1 MVVQAALSLLMKCF
15 MAVSIITDM
24 YVYSILSLMYGLYMG
39 VALPP
44 SDTLTN
50 QCSSSSR
57 PYYCTEQRQPQ
68 VVILSSMASLALS
81 LSHKSTYQI
90 LHQSARLLPVVV
102 TFRDKRQFYGTD
114 VLNHWPS
121 LLQQP
126 INISIY

>member
-24 YVYSILSLMYGLYMG
+24 YLYSILSLMYGLYMG

-81 LSHKSTYQI
+81 LPQVNLSDTS
-90 LHQSARLLPVVV
+90 S
-102 TFRDKRQFYGTD
+102 
-114 VLNHWPS
+114 
-121 LLQQP
+121 
-126 INISIY
+126 ISPLASCGCYL